1 MTTAFSPGIDPLTG
15 LPDSYTDHS
24 ISREQSDKT
33 KKTTQ
38 FHQLFVEEL
47 QDMLWADEHLLKLL
61 RELEK
66 AAENSSLKTMLN
78 KHLTQTVIH
87 VQRLREMFEKL
98 KQQPKLEK
106 CQGMAGLI
114 AEAELLVEHTDR
126 NPLVRDAAIIMAMQK
141 INQYEMASYETMV
154 TFAEQWGHFSIKEL
168 LLATLKEKWQTDTE
182 LANIAVIVMAP

>member
-1 MTTAFSPGIDPLTG
+1 M
-15 LPDSYTDHS
+15 
-24 ISREQSDKT
+24 SREQSDKT